1 MSEVDDIQIKYTA
14 KALSTYKGK
23 ILMQRMTEEVIK
35 VDQFKVEL
43 KDLID
48 ELIRED
54 IGKHD
59 RYANN
64 LGVNL
69 DVMDTVLSNSSVL
82 LTRNQL
88 DKIISENKKLK
99 EERDGFRRVLHN
111 MNKKSNKGYCYIL

>member
-1 MSEVDDIQIKYTA
+1 MNEIDDIQIKYTS

-23 ILMQRMTEEVIK
+23 ILMQRMAEELVEE
-35 VDQFKVEL
+35 DQFKVEL
-43 KDLID
+43 KDIIN

-69 DVMDTVLSNSSVL
+69 DVMDTVLSNSSVI

-88 DKIISENKKLK
+88 DKMINENKKLK
-99 EERDGFRRVLHN
+99 EERDSFRRSLYI
-111 MNKKSNKGYCYIL
+111 MNSKNNKGYCYIL